1 MKADMYLFF
10 FPLAYLTV
18 LSWILVLLATLVSLT
33 YTPLTPTLIYTVE
46 SPLDDSVQNEK
57 VSIRQYGQHSANM
70 KGKKDVVSEDNRVDK
85 VCHSSTSSLQ
95 SCVTYPP
102 AVAKSLYENRSS
114 NSIHDS
120 KETQLSDI
128 STLVG
133 DSASPSLVI
142 DEEKKH

>member
-1 MKADMYLFF
+1 MKADIYLFLS
-10 FPLAYLTV
+10 LAYLTV
-18 LSWILVLLATLVSLT
+18 LSWILVLLATLVSLA

-46 SPLDDSVQNEK
+46 PPLDNPVQNEK
-57 VSIRQYGQHSANM
+57 MSIRQYGQRSPNM
-70 KGKKDVVSEDNRVDK
+70 KDKKDLVSKDYRVDK
-85 VCHSSTSSLQ
+85 VCHSSTSSLK

-102 AVAKSLYENRSS
+102 AVAKSLYKNRSGS
-114 NSIHDS
+114 SIHDS

-133 DSASPSLVI
+133 DSTSPSLII